1 MEEGK
6 QTNYSVNIVLQS
18 AFFGGNDS
26 IYFRNNNNTAH
37 SWRSVQQ
44 ILLLDGFYDP
54 KNSEAFSFVKNWTN
68 GNADGAKPGGIFSN
82 KDIRFQGFAYVRKDD
97 PNDGVVLDTVWEK
110 YFDSREKYDQLIAI
124 KRKFDPDYIFTA
136 NSFGV
141 DASNAPEEKYIKI
154 TAKN

>member
-1 MEEGK
+1 M
-6 QTNYSVNIVLQS
+6 
-18 AFFGGNDS
+18 
-26 IYFRNNNNTAH
+26 YFRTFLQGKSFQGAVKVC
-37 SWRSVQQ
+37 S
-44 ILLLDGFYDP
+44 DYY
-54 KNSEAFSFVKNWTN
+54 SELMPINKIRYFVRDEIKSTDIYGSNFGVFRVNAIHETN
-68 GNADGAKPGGIFSN
+68 GNADGAKTGGIFSN